1 MKKSDILNW
10 LREEN
15 TSRLEGLWEQ
25 ADTIRQ
31 QIVGDAVHLRGLI
44 EISSHCIRQCKY
56 CGLRATRK
64 TLQRYRMSEQEIM
77 DCATEAVQY
86 GYGTVVI
93 QAGEDYGV
101 KTSWLGDIVRQIKS
115 ETPLAVTLS
124 MGERPVEDLRIWR
137 RAGADRYLLR
147 FETSDSELYDE
158 IHPPTP
164 GGTLDRFDLLS
175 ELKELGYEVGSG
187 VMVGIPGQ
195 TVEGLSNDIDMFRR
209 LDLDMI
215 GVGPYINHPD
225 TPLGEQPPTAV
236 DQAPNSELMVYKV
249 IALTRLVC
257 PEANIPS
264 TSALATI
271 NLAQGREIGL
281 TRGANVVMPNLTPT
295 KYRQLYEIYPAKA
308 CIYETASQC
317 HTCLQKR
324 IESIGRTVGTGPG
337 GRIGHVNN
345 PTL

>member
-1 MKKSDILNW
+1 M
-10 LREEN
+10 
-15 TSRLEGLWEQ
+15 EGLWEQ